1 MPLAENAHA
10 PIISVIVPSY
20 NSEKTIAVCLQA
32 LLRQEC
38 SAPFEII
45 LVDSS
50 NDRTPV
56 IVREQFPQIRF
67 FHLKEKT
74 LPGLARNY
82 GIAQARGGIIA
93 LTDSDCIAPPAWLQ
107 TIHAAHRGEYRVIGG
122 GVRNA
127 FPWHPIS
134 IAEFFLEFREFS
146 VHSRRREID
155 ILPTNNLS
163 VRREIFERFGVF
175 SDLRASEDVVFIH
188 QLREHGVKVLFEPC
202 IYIRHMNRRAWAP
215 FLRNQN
221 ILGKHSALARRLFP
235 LPGAVLAGKKWIA
248 PLLPFIRTLRTLQ
261 FILTN
266 RWPHNLKLLLEFIV
280 TAPIFFIG
288 ACGWSKGFHEG
299 MREPETVV
307 AEMKR
312 KLVVTPSGA

>member
-1 MPLAENAHA
+1 MPLAGNAQA
-10 PIISVIVPSY
+10 PVISVIVPSY

-32 LLRQEC
+32 LLQQDC
-38 SAPFEII
+38 SVPFEII

-50 NDRTPV
+50 SDRTPD
-56 IVREQFPQIRF
+56 IVREQFPAIRF

-74 LPGLARNY
+74 LPGLARNH
-82 GIAQARGGIIA
+82 GLAQARGEIIA
-93 LTDSDCIAPPAWLQ
+93 LTDSDCIVPREWLQ
-107 TIHAAHRGEYRVIGG
+107 TIHTAHTGEYHVIGG

-188 QLREHGVKVLFEPC
+188 QLRKHGVKVLFEPR

-235 LPGAVLAGKKWIA
+235 LPGAALAEKKWIA
-248 PLLPFIRTLRTLQ
+248 PLLPLVRTLRTLQ
-261 FILTN
+261 FILAN
-266 RWPHNLKLLLEFIV
+266 RWPHNLKLLCEFLL
-280 TAPIFFIG
+280 TLPIFFLG
-288 ACGWSKGFHEG
+288 ACAWSKGFAQG
-299 MREPETVV
+299 MREPDSVI

-312 KLVVTPSGA
+312 KLAIAS